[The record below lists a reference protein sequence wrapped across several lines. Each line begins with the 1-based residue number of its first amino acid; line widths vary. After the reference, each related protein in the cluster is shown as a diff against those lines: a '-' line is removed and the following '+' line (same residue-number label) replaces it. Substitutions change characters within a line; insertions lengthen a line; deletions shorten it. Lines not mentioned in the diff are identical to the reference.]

1 MPPRAAT
8 ASSSRPPAMLPSAST
23 TTATA
28 QYSGSWGDPAPAAT
42 LSDAEL
48 EALIGSKPSQ
58 RSHVA
63 PSPISPQTSH
73 TPNRRPHPS
82 SSHHLQ
88 QPASTTSS
96 TPVDQGSSFSPA
108 KLDLSTEGRN
118 TRKDLLRES
127 FFPDWKD
134 DATSAGLAN
143 PDEMQKQD
151 PLATQIWKLYSKTKT
166 QLPNQE
172 RMENLTWRMMAMN
185 LKRKEREQARYAIQH
200 HQHSPARRNLGR

>member
-1 MPPRAAT
+1 MPPRSAT
-8 ASSSRPPAMLPSAST
+8 ASDTQWEVMLPSSST

-28 QYSGSWGDPAPAAT
+28 QYTGLCGGPASAAT
-42 LSDAEL
+42 LSDAEF
-48 EALIGSKPSQ
+48 EALIGPSSSQ

-63 PSPISPQTSH
+63 PSLISPHTSH
-73 TPNRRPHPS
+73 TPNRRPPHS

-88 QPASTTSS
+88 QSATTTS
-96 TPVDQGSSFSPA
+96 TLPLETNTDNGPA
-108 KLDLSTEGRN
+108 NLDISKENQN

-127 FFPDWKD
+127 FFPNWKD
-134 DATSAGLAN
+134 DAASAGLAD

-185 LKRKEREQARYAIQH
+185 LKRKEREQQAR
-200 HQHSPARRNLGR
+200 

>member
-1 MPPRAAT
+1 MVPP
-8 ASSSRPPAMLPSAST
+8 SSTTTT

-28 QYSGSWGDPAPAAT
+28 QYTGTRGGPASAAT
-42 LSDAEL
+42 LSDAEF
-48 EALIGSKPSQ
+48 EALIGPSSSQ

-63 PSPISPQTSH
+63 PSPISPQASL
-73 TPNRRPHPS
+73 TPKRRPHHS

-88 QPASTTSS
+88 HSATTTSA
-96 TPVDQGSSFSPA
+96 TPTDINTDHNPA
-108 KLDLSTEGRN
+108 NLDISKESQN

-134 DATSAGLAN
+134 DAAGAGLAN
-143 PDEMQKQD
+143 PVEMQKQD

-185 LKRKEREQARYAIQH
+185 LKRKEREQAR
-200 HQHSPARRNLGR
+200 